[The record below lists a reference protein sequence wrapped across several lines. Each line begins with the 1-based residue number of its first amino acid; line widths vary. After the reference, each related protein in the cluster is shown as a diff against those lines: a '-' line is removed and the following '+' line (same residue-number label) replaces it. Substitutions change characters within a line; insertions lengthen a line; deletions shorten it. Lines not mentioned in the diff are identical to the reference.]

1 MLRNRYNILLGI
13 VVVHLFVLTLA
24 LPRPWNDLVNIGV
37 APVAALMVRFITG
50 RPRDAWAML
59 ILASS
64 ASLLNLVLPWG
75 AVPLSVDLLKVGLW
89 CLAPAYLAQR
99 VFVTIYDAEAI
110 THAEISG
117 AVAVYLL
124 LALVFAN
131 VFEALHVLDPGA
143 IQFGAN
149 FPEQSGFRE
158 ILYFSFVT
166 LSTLGYGDVA
176 PASALARDIAVVEA
190 VTGLMYMAILVARFV
205 SLHSA
210 DRLER
215 RRKQAREHG

>member
-1 MLRNRYNILLGI
+1 MLRNRYNILLGV
-13 VVVHLFVLTLA
+13 VVVHLFALTMG
-24 LPRPWNDLVNIGV
+24 LPRPWGDLINIAV
-37 APVAALMVRFITG
+37 APVAAAMVRVITG
-50 RPRDAWAML
+50 RRRDAWTML
-59 ILASS
+59 VLASS
-64 ASLLNLVLPWG
+64 ASLLNLAFPWTT
-75 AVPLSVDLLKVGLW
+75 VPLSLDLLKVGLW

-99 VFVTIYDAEAI
+99 VFMTIYDADAI

-131 VFEALHVLDPGA
+131 VFEALHVMDPGS
-143 IQFGAN
+143 IQFGEN
-149 FPEQSGFRE
+149 FPADAGFRE

-166 LSTLGYGDVA
+166 LSTVGYGDVA
-176 PASALARDIAVVEA
+176 PASSLARDVAVVEA

-215 RRKQAREHG
+215 RRQQAREHG